1 MISEDFNESLNKL
14 YLDPSNLRPSAFI
27 RKNAIV
33 INAKAI
39 SEIMMM
45 IEEDFSLNKV
55 FFYYFLTK
63 QAILTIFFKI
73 KQASRFVEHLSSII
87 EKVPQN
93 SIYIFQS
100 SANYDQKQQG
110 DNILDFLIETYF
122 RVLQMNNTQVK
133 RNYFFFFEFFTV
145 AE

>member
-63 QAILTIFFKI
+63 QAILTIFFLNKNR
-73 KQASRFVEHLSSII
+73 QVGLS
-87 EKVPQN
+87 
-93 SIYIFQS
+93 
-100 SANYDQKQQG
+100 
-110 DNILDFLIETYF
+110 NI
-122 RVLQMNNTQVK
+122 
-133 RNYFFFFEFFTV
+133 
-145 AE
+145 